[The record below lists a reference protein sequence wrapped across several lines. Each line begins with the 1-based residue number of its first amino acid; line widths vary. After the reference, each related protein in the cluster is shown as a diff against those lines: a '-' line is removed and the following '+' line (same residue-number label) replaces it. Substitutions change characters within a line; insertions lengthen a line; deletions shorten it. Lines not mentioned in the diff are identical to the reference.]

1 MIMMMMMTPLS
12 RAYVSVIREEIHQ
25 KKTSTVSGTDGLK
38 INLKTF
44 NKDLTVWTRQIYL
57 ERKSLA
63 LQFYEIKV

>member
-25 KKTSTVSGTDGLK
+25 KKTSKVSGTDGLK

-44 NKDLTVWTRQIYL
+44 NKDLTL
-57 ERKSLA
+57 
-63 LQFYEIKV
+63 

>member
-12 RAYVSVIREEIHQ
+12 RAYVSVISEEIHQ
-25 KKTSTVSGTDGLK
+25 KKTSKVSGTDGLK

-44 NKDLTVWTRQIYL
+44 NKDLTLWTRQIYL

-63 LQFYEIKV
+63 

>member
-25 KKTSTVSGTDGLK
+25 KKTPKVSGTDGLK

-44 NKDLTVWTRQIYL
+44 NKDLTLWTRQLYL

-63 LQFYEIKV
+63 LQFYEIKF